1 MANEWQNE
9 HERAAAER
17 LTGETASPRKP
28 RGRWAAIAIPLGI
41 AAVALLAGPP
51 IIRATQEAMT
61 PRLEKAADACNLMT
75 LLIVGDEGKTLTLT
89 TAGKSG
95 KSASYT
101 DIEDVACVLTELEV
115 PSYVTSHI
123 DSTRALDGQQTDEWD
138 GISAR
143 WTFHPESGLHMV
155 LRDG

>member
-1 MANEWQNE
+1 MANEWQNTSQ
-9 HERAAAER
+9 AATKQASEA
-17 LTGETASPRKP
+17 ASPRKP
-28 RGRWAAIAIPLGI
+28 RSRWVAIAIPLGV

-51 IIRATQEAMT
+51 IIHAAQEAMT
-61 PRLEKAADACNLMT
+61 PRFETAAEACELVP
-75 LLIVGDEGKTLTLT
+75 LLVVADKGTTLTLT

-143 WTFHPESGLHMV
+143 WTFHPEDGLHLV

>member
-9 HERAAAER
+9 QERTVAEQVS
-17 LTGETASPRKP
+17 EAASPR
-28 RGRWAAIAIPLGI
+28 RARHRWVAITIPLGV

-51 IIRATQEAMT
+51 IIHAAQEAMT
-61 PRLEKAADACNLMT
+61 PRFETAAEACELVP
-75 LLIVGDEGKTLTLT
+75 LLVVADKGATLTLT
-89 TAGKSG
+89 TAGESG
-95 KSASYT
+95 VSYT
-101 DIEDVACVLTELEV
+101 DIEDVACVLAKLEV
-115 PSYVTSHI
+115 PSYVVSHI

-143 WTFHPESGLHMV
+143 WTYHPESGLHLV

>member
-1 MANEWQNE
+1 MANEWQNTE
-9 HERAAAER
+9 SQAATEQASEV
-17 LTGETASPRKP
+17 ASPHRA
-28 RGRWAAIAIPLGI
+28 RYRWVAITIPLGV

-51 IIRATQEAMT
+51 IIHAAQEAMT
-61 PRLEKAADACNLMT
+61 PRLEKAADTCNLMT
-75 LLIVGDEGKTLTLT
+75 LLIVSDEGKTLTLT

-115 PSYVTSHI
+115 PSYVVSHI

-143 WTFHPESGLHMV
+143 WTFHPEDGLHLV

>member
-1 MANEWQNE
+1 MGEWKIKEAPEAEQPADG
-9 HERAAAER
+9 AAS
-17 LTGETASPRKP
+17 SPRKP
-28 RGRWAAIAIPLGI
+28 RSRWAAIAIPLGV

-51 IIRATQEAMT
+51 VIRAAQEAMT
-61 PRLEKAADACNLMT
+61 PRLEKAADTCNLMT

-143 WTFHPESGLHMV
+143 WTFHPESGLHLV
-155 LRDG
+155 LRET

>member
-1 MANEWQNE
+1 MGEWKIKE
-9 HERAAAER
+9 ASEPTMRPADGA
-17 LTGETASPRKP
+17 ASPRKP
-28 RGRWAAIAIPLGI
+28 RGRWVAVAIPLGV

-51 IIRATQEAMT
+51 IIRAAQEAMT
-61 PRLEKAADACNLMT
+61 PRLEKAADTCNLMT

-89 TAGKSG
+89 TAGTSG

-143 WTFHPESGLHMV
+143 WTFHPESGLHLV
-155 LRDG
+155 LRDT

>member
-9 HERAAAER
+9 HERAAVER

-28 RGRWAAIAIPLGI
+28 RGRWAAIAIPLGV

-51 IIRATQEAMT
+51 IIRAAQEAMA
-61 PRLEKAADACNLMT
+61 PRFETAAEACELVP
-75 LLIVGDEGKTLTLT
+75 LLVVADKGKTLTLT
-89 TAGKSG
+89 TAGESG
-95 KSASYT
+95 VSYT
-101 DIEDVACVLTELEV
+101 DIEDVACVLAKLEV
-115 PSYVTSHI
+115 PSYVVSHI

-143 WTFHPESGLHMV
+143 WTYHPKDGLHLV

>member
-1 MANEWQNE
+1 MANEWQNTE
-9 HERAAAER
+9 SQAATKQASEA
-17 LTGETASPRKP
+17 ASPRKP
-28 RGRWAAIAIPLGI
+28 RSRWVAIAIPLGV

-51 IIRATQEAMT
+51 IIHAAQEAMT
-61 PRLEKAADACNLMT
+61 PRFETAAEACELVP
-75 LLIVGDEGKTLTLT
+75 LLVVADKGTTLTLT

-143 WTFHPESGLHMV
+143 WTFHPESGLHLV
-155 LRDG
+155 LRDT

>member
-9 HERAAAER
+9 HERAAVER

-28 RGRWAAIAIPLGI
+28 RGRWAAIAIPLGV

-51 IIRATQEAMT
+51 IIRAAQEAMA
-61 PRLEKAADACNLMT
+61 PRFETAAEACELVP
-75 LLIVGDEGKTLTLT
+75 LLVVADKGKTLTLT
-89 TAGKSG
+89 TAGESG
-95 KSASYT
+95 VSYT
-101 DIEDVACVLTELEV
+101 DIEDVACVLAKLEV
-115 PSYVTSHI
+115 PSYVVSHI

-143 WTFHPESGLHMV
+143 WTYHPKDGLRLV
-155 LRDG
+155 LRDD

>member
-1 MANEWQNE
+1 MGEWKIKE
-9 HERAAAER
+9 APEAEQPAD
-17 LTGETASPRKP
+17 GAVSSPRKP
-28 RGRWAAIAIPLGI
+28 RSRWVAIAIPLGV

-51 IIRATQEAMT
+51 IIRAAQEAMT
-61 PRLEKAADACNLMT
+61 PRLEKAADTCNLMT

-101 DIEDVACVLTELEV
+101 DIEDVACVLAQLEV
-115 PSYVTSHI
+115 PGYVVSHI
-123 DSTRALDGQQTDEWD
+123 DSTRALDGQQVDKWD

-143 WTFHPESGLHMV
+143 WTYHPEAGLHLV
-155 LRDG
+155 LRND

>member
-1 MANEWQNE
+1 MANERQNTE
-9 HERAAAER
+9 SQAVTKQAS
-17 LTGETASPRKP
+17 ETASPRKP
-28 RGRWAAIAIPLGI
+28 RGRWAAIAIPLGV

-51 IIRATQEAMT
+51 IIRASQEAMA
-61 PRLEKAADACNLMT
+61 PRFERAAEACELAPV
-75 LLIVGDEGKTLTLT
+75 LVVADKGKTLTLT
-89 TAGKSG
+89 TAGKGG

-101 DIEDVACVLTELEV
+101 DIEDVACVLAKLEV
-115 PSYVTSHI
+115 PSYVVSHI

-143 WTFHPESGLHMV
+143 WTYHPEDGLHLV

>member
-1 MANEWQNE
+1 MANERQNTE
-9 HERAAAER
+9 SQAATKQASEA
-17 LTGETASPRKP
+17 ASPR
-28 RGRWAAIAIPLGI
+28 RARHRWAAIAIPLGV

-51 IIRATQEAMT
+51 IIRASQEAMA
-61 PRLEKAADACNLMT
+61 PRFERAAEACELAPV
-75 LLIVGDEGKTLTLT
+75 LVVADKGKTLTLT

-101 DIEDVACVLTELEV
+101 DIEDVACVLAKLEV
-115 PSYVTSHI
+115 PSYVVSHI

-143 WTFHPESGLHMV
+143 WTYHPEDGLHLV

>member
-1 MANEWQNE
+1 MASEWQNAE
-9 HERAAAER
+9 SQAATERASEA
-17 LTGETASPRKP
+17 ASPR
-28 RGRWAAIAIPLGI
+28 RARRRRVAIAIPLGV

-51 IIRATQEAMT
+51 IIHAAREAMT
-61 PRLEKAADACNLMT
+61 PRFERAAEACELAP
-75 LLIVGDEGKTLTLT
+75 LLVVADKGATLTLT

-95 KSASYT
+95 VSYT
-101 DIEDVACVLTELEV
+101 DIEDVACVLAKLEV
-115 PSYVTSHI
+115 PSYVVSHI

-143 WTFHPESGLHMV
+143 WTYHPEDGLHLV

>member
-28 RGRWAAIAIPLGI
+28 RGRWAAIAIPLGV

-51 IIRATQEAMT
+51 IIRASQEAMA
-61 PRLEKAADACNLMT
+61 PRFERAAEACELAPV
-75 LLIVGDEGKTLTLT
+75 LVVADKGKTLTLT
-89 TAGKSG
+89 TA
-95 KSASYT
+95 ASYT
-101 DIEDVACVLTELEV
+101 DIEDVACVLAKLEV
-115 PSYVTSHI
+115 PSYVVSHI

-143 WTFHPESGLHMV
+143 WTYHPEDGLHLV

>member
-28 RGRWAAIAIPLGI
+28 RGRWAAIAIPLGV

-51 IIRATQEAMT
+51 IIHAAQEAMT
-61 PRLEKAADACNLMT
+61 PRFETAAEACELVP
-75 LLIVGDEGKTLTLT
+75 LLVVADKGTTLTLT

-115 PSYVTSHI
+115 PSYVISHI

-143 WTFHPESGLHMV
+143 WTYHPEDGLHLV